1 MRNEADQLTLRL
13 RQQAERA
20 DRLDMAVTGRF
31 LTGEERG
38 RAVHEARQCGVEVA
52 FDGGWP
58 DAERVQACFYPA
70 WAEPVFTG
78 VWMEIRWPVRFAR
91 CEHRDLLGSL
101 MGLGMDRAY
110 FGDLIAREDGAW
122 LFTLPEIARRLPFEW
137 QKAGSVPLTV
147 RELTEAPLIEPPRGE
162 HMRETVSSLR
172 LDAVLAGGMRLSR
185 AKAAEMIRQGL
196 VAVDHAV
203 EERIDRMLQEGSLLS
218 IRGFGRIRLLTVGEP
233 TRKDRLPIELKLF
246 RTSSSRP
253 GNGR

>member
-1 MRNEADQLTLRL
+1 MRSEQEQLTLRL
-13 RQQAERA
+13 RQQAHRA
-20 DRLDMAVTGRF
+20 DQLGMAVAGRF
-31 LTGEERG
+31 LTGEERS

-58 DAERVQACFYPA
+58 EAERVQACFYPP
-70 WAEPVFTG
+70 WAEPCFTG

-101 MGLGMDRAY
+101 MGLGIDRAY

-122 LFTLPEIARRLPFEW
+122 LFTLPEIARRLPLEW

-147 RELTEAPLIEPPRGE
+147 HALSEAPQIEPPRGE
-162 HMRETVSSLR
+162 RMRETTPSLR
-172 LDAVLAGGMRLSR
+172 LDAILASGMRLSR

-233 TRKDRLPIELKLF
+233 TRKDRLPIELEVFK
-246 RTSSSRP
+246 TSSRP